1 MVVLQYTILRRY
13 PSNTAIANFQLPTI
27 KCPYHG
33 HIPSTTGVWCIKS
46 FANNPSTIWCIN
58 FTLAVGVGGDIYI
71 TATAMLMW
79 WFSITTVER
88 SYHGQP
94 PSPTSVWCVKSSTNN
109 PFTIWYDYYIS
120 AVSVWGDIYNK
131 AIAKW
136 GWRWVVV
143 TLLWTLLDSLH
154 LLDTPNHTHLPPIQ
168 PIYNSHID

>member
-1 MVVLQYTILRRY
+1 MRRY
-13 PSNTAIANFQLPTI
+13 PSNTTIAIIQLSTI

-46 FANNPSTIWCIN
+46 FTNNPSTILCIN
-58 FTLAVGVGGDIYI
+58 FTSAVGVGGDIYI

-79 WFSITTVER
+79 RFSITTVER

-131 AIAKW
+131 AIAKRVL
-136 GWRWVVV
+136 RWVVA
-143 TLLWTLLDSLH
+143 TLLEPLLAAYTNF
-154 LLDTPNHTHLPPIQ
+154 DTPNHPHLPPT
-168 PIYNSHID
+168 YIDEALLSITGRLLEV